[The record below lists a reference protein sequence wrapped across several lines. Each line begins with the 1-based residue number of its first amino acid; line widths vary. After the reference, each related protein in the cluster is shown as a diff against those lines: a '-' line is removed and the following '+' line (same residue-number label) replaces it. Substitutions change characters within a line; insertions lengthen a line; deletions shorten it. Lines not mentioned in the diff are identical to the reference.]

1 MKIEFLPKGLQ
12 YAFVCTQNYLRKIC
26 ILFLLLFNITVIA
39 NSQTSSF
46 TLTPIPSTAPD
57 IIAPGRGAEQ
67 WNNGSQA
74 INYPTQDLV
83 QPSLDVYH
91 RFTWNR
97 LEGAAQG
104 SYNWGEFDGLVRNAI
119 NKGQKLSFGIMTCY
133 PDSDG
138 QPGMVYYDD
147 GNSAYPEYL
156 HRLMQSESVPDWK
169 TNGNGPID
177 GHGSWVPN
185 WNSKHYLGRLK
196 ALHEALYAHIR
207 SSSYTATAGPNQGK
221 TIPYNLAIFSIDIR
235 GYGSWGEWHSSG
247 IIDQMDSY
255 PEGTRAT
262 TATLKTIIDHHVNVF
277 TDHTL
282 TIMVSAFDGERL
294 SNTYTPKEVGAYILG
309 KTNNWGKFG
318 WRRDSWGAT
327 DNYFDAY
334 LKNNTNFFGTSG
346 PFNALIMERW
356 KYAPVTGEPL
366 PGIAGNCN
374 YGEIEAQVK
383 EYHATSVGNG
393 NYGGFLPECTQEH
406 IRAAMKAA
414 GYRILVEGGSISST
428 VISGSNF
435 EVSLNW
441 KNVGIAPT
449 YEKWDV
455 VFELK
460 DSNNSIVWSGISKF
474 SPGAKDLAPALL
486 PSDVAT
492 TAKDNFT
499 LPAGVPAGKYTLD
512 LVIRDPTGYRSPLP
526 LAIEGQHD
534 DGSYTLKTM
543 NVVAKGTG
551 PVVPEPVPPTVPAA
565 TASLTGIVILQGRP
579 EAPNEQWQVPL
590 QVDLY
595 TDSNSMKI
603 ETHAIVTDSSGRF
616 VIDSIVPGV
625 YHIAVKNSHTLKKI
639 NLSDTLVAG
648 NNIIYF
654 GVLPEGDIDNDN
666 LVSATDSVL
675 LMNSYNQV
683 ETDSAFDSRADLN
696 EDNIVDSLDL
706 VLFMAN
712 YNTPGD
718 SLNEGCSLVTATIDN
733 AAGCDAQAVE
743 LVLSSAKGTGPFDVV
758 VNGTT
763 YNDISVGDTIATIKD
778 ETIWS
783 VNPDPTTDFGNSVE
797 LGVKFSSSVAGYI
810 KGIRFFSGNTV
821 SGNYTGHLWSIDGEL
836 LASAE
841 FTNVTASGWQQVL
854 FGEPVSISPGTVY
867 IASYYTDAGIYA
879 GTNYGFDE
887 AVSNGGSL
895 TALSNTTEGG
905 NGVYIYD
912 GPGFPTQTHK
922 ASNYWVDVLFS
933 SSPGKFELTSVTD
946 RSTGCNNKK
955 LFQTLNVSAVACPH
969 QRGAASTAMVVQSD
983 LTVNTNQDEVILK
996 NELRQNYPNP
1006 FSNETVIHFSLAKPA
1021 KINLS
1026 VFDING
1032 RLVKTLIHGSKE
1044 AGEHIVRINANP
1056 LAPGIYFYK
1065 LQTGNYSAVKKM
1077 IIQ

>member
-1 MKIEFLPKGLQ
+1 MKIEFHTKGLQ
-12 YAFVCTQNYLRKIC
+12 HAFVCTQNNLLKISV
-26 ILFLLLFNITVIA
+26 LFLLLFNIAAIA
-39 NSQTSSF
+39 HSQTSAF
-46 TLTPIPSTAPD
+46 TLTPIPSADPD

-104 SYNWGEFDGLVRNAI
+104 SYNWGEFDKLIKDAI

-156 HRLMQSESVPDWK
+156 HRLMQSEPIPDWK

-177 GHGSWVPN
+177 GHGSWIPN
-185 WNSKHYLGRLK
+185 WNSKFYLARLK

-207 SSSYTATAGPNQGK
+207 SSSYTATAGPNKGK
-221 TIPYNLAIFSIDIR
+221 TIPYSLAIFSIDIR
-235 GYGSWGEWHSSG
+235 GYGAWGEWHSSG
-247 IIDQMDSY
+247 IIDEMTSY
-255 PEGTRAT
+255 PAGTRAT
-262 TATLKTIIDHHVNVF
+262 TATLKTIIDYHVNIF
-277 TDHTL
+277 TDHAL
-282 TIMVSAFDGERL
+282 SIMVSAFDGERL

-309 KTNNWGKFG
+309 KTNNWGKLG
-318 WRRDSWGAT
+318 WRRDSWGAM

-346 PFNALIMERW
+346 PFNAIIMERW

-366 PGIAGNCN
+366 PGIAGNCSF
-374 YGEIEAQVK
+374 GDIEGQVK

-393 NYGGFLPECTQEH
+393 NYGSYLPECTQEH

-460 DSNNSIVWSGISKF
+460 DSSKSIVWSGVSKF
-474 SPGAKDLAPALL
+474 SPGAKGQALALL
-486 PSDVAT
+486 PSAVAT

-512 LVIRDPTGYRSPLP
+512 LVIKDPAGYRSPLP
-526 LAIEGQHD
+526 LAIKGQHD
-534 DGSYTLKTM
+534 DGSYTLKTI
-543 NVVAKGTG
+543 NVVAKATG
-551 PVVPEPVPPTVPAA
+551 PVIPEPVPPTIPPA
-565 TASLTGIVILQGRP
+565 TASLTGIVMLQGRP
-579 EAPNEQWQVPL
+579 EAPNEQWRVPL

-603 ETHAIVTDSSGRF
+603 ETHTLVTDASGRF
-616 VIDSIVPGV
+616 VIDSIVPGI
-625 YHIAVKNSHTLKKI
+625 YHIAVKSSHTLKKI

-654 GVLPEGDIDNDN
+654 GILPEGDIDDDN
-666 LVSATDSVL
+666 LVSVADSIL
-675 LMNSYNQV
+675 LMNSYNQA
-683 ETDSAFDSRADLN
+683 ETDSVFDSRADLN

-706 VLFMAN
+706 ALFMAN

-718 SLNEGCSLVTATIDN
+718 SLIEGCSLVTATIDN
-733 AAGCDAQAVE
+733 AAACNARAVE

-758 VNGTT
+758 INGTV
-763 YNDISVGDTIATIKD
+763 YNDLSVGDTIATIND

-783 VNPDPTTDFGNSVE
+783 VNPDPTTDFDNPVE
-797 LGVKFSSSVAGYI
+797 LGVKFSSSVAGFI
-810 KGIRFFSGNTV
+810 KGIRFFSGNTI
-821 SGNYTGHLWSIDGEL
+821 SGNYTGHLWSMDGEL

-841 FTNVTASGWQQVL
+841 FTSVTASGWQQVL
-854 FGEPVSISPGTVY
+854 FSEPVSILPGTVY

-895 TALSNTTEGG
+895 TALSNATEGG
-905 NGVYIYD
+905 NGVYTYD
-912 GPGFPTQTHK
+912 GPGFPTRTHK

-946 RSTGCNNKK
+946 RSTGCNNTK
-955 LFQTLNVSAVACPH
+955 LFQTLTVSAVPCPQ
-969 QRGAASTAMVVQSD
+969 QRGAASTAMASPSD
-983 LTVNTNQDEVILK
+983 LALSTNQDEAVLK

-1006 FSNETVIHFSLAKPA
+1006 FSNETVIHFSLAKPV

-1032 RLVKTLIHGSKE
+1032 RLVKTVINGLRE
-1044 AGEHIVRINANP
+1044 AGAHVVKINANP
-1056 LAPGIYFYK
+1056 LARGIYFYK